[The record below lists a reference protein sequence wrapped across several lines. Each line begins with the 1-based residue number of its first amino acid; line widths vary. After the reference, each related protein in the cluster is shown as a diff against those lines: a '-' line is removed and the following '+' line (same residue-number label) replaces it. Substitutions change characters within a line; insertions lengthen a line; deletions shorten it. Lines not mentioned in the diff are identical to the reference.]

1 MAKSTA
7 KAESLLRDLKDR
19 LELRG
24 HAVVESKDAQ
34 GWPKLT
40 LNTDEASI
48 RMEAVDAVS
57 KDVFGN
63 DNVAFAPH
71 FIDFASRDDMANAT
85 VARAEIMTELV
96 KTGIDKVI
104 VKSHAT
110 VLATA
115 EAANGDEVIFDLRWP
130 TKGI

>member
-7 KAESLLRDLKDR
+7 KAESLIRDLKDR

-24 HAVVESKDAQ
+24 YTVAESKDSE

-40 LNTDEASI
+40 LNTDEASV

-57 KDVFGN
+57 KDIFGN

-71 FIDFASRDDMANAT
+71 FIDFASRDDASGIT
-85 VARAEIMTELV
+85 VSRAEIMTELA

-104 VKSHAT
+104 IKTHADT
-110 VLATA
+110 LATA
-115 EAANGDEVIFDLRWP
+115 EAADGDAIIFDVRWP

>member
-7 KAESLLRDLKDR
+7 KAEALSRDLKER
-19 LELRG
+19 LERRG
-24 HAVVESKDAQ
+24 FTVAESKDAN

-48 RMEAVDAVS
+48 RIEAQDAIS

-63 DNVAFAPH
+63 DLVAFAPH
-71 FIDFASRDDMANAT
+71 QLEYASRDDAMDTLTNAQILNE
-85 VARAEIMTELV
+85 VIKMGVSKLVV
-96 KTGIDKVI
+96 KT
-104 VKSHAT
+104 HADT
-110 VLATA
+110 LATA
-115 EAANGDEVIFDLRWP
+115 EAATGTAIEFNDRWP